1 MKKFLTVIG
10 NRPQLVKYDNKFKQ
24 VLVYTGQ
31 HYDKL
36 LKDVFF
42 KGLKISKPDYDL
54 GETKL
59 GKMIDKLIKVV
70 QKEVPQYIIVYGD
83 TRSTLAGAMA
93 ALSENIPLIHI
104 EAGCR
109 SFNDRMPE
117 ERIRKIVDEIALIHF
132 TPSMDCKERLEENT
146 KHTNVYNVGAT
157 QIDSMFKTFPTKK
170 LKDAYTYSVATIHRE
185 SNTQEKPLKAVLRAF
200 GASESKI
207 RLYLHPR
214 TEKVINK
221 YKIVIPKNVKL
232 LKPIPYKK
240 MINEIAF
247 ADKIITD
254 SGGLQVE
261 AFFLRRPCITLRNE
275 TEWTETVDQGWNK
288 IVGTNEKMI
297 VDALTKRFIRGKG
310 DMYVYGGGDAKYK
323 IRTILD
329 NL

>member
-1 MKKFLTVIG
+1 MKKFLTIIG
-10 NRPQLVKYDNKFKQ
+10 NRPQLIKLDNKFKQ
-24 VLVYTGQ
+24 VVVYTGQ
-31 HYDKL
+31 HHDKC

-42 KGLKISKPDYDL
+42 RGLKIPKPQYDL
-54 GETKL
+54 NEIKL
-59 GKMIDKLIKVV
+59 GRMIDRLIPIIK
-70 QKEVPQYIIVYGD
+70 KEKPHYIIVYGD
-83 TRSTLAGAMA
+83 TRSTLAGTMA

-109 SFNDRMPE
+109 SFNERMPE

-132 TPSMDCKERLEENT
+132 TPSIECKERLEKNL

-157 QIDSMFKTFPTKK
+157 QIDSMFTTFPTKRF
-170 LKDAYTYSVATIHRE
+170 KDAYKYCVATIHRE
-185 SNTQEKPLKAVLRAF
+185 SNTEKEPLKAILRAF

-207 RLYLHPR
+207 RLYIHPR
-214 TEKVINK
+214 TQKVINR
-221 YKIVIPKNVKL
+221 YKIIIPKNVKL

-261 AFFLRRPCITLRNE
+261 AFFLRRHCITLREE
-275 TEWTETVDQGWNK
+275 TEWTETVDQGWNRL
-288 IVGTNEKMI
+288 VGTNEKKI
-297 VDALTKRFIRGKG
+297 VSALKETFKRGTG
-310 DMYVYGGGDAKYK
+310 DMYVYGQGDAKDK
-323 IRTILD
+323 IRMILE